1 MLVRL
6 FDGSCD
12 HLLILFAF
20 FCQICLKFL
29 FAHLLQISCICGR
42 RHLQPCPL
50 WTLIV
55 VIFDI
60 IIDHL
65 LYFLER
71 GTSRKMTMILEKPE
85 ERFHRCVVPTV
96 PRLDMD
102 CMRPISSVFPGT
114 DRSYT
119 TPLDL
124 NGTGSLH
131 GWYPSGY
138 HPASR
143 RSWKDPGSLIPH
155 RRSPRPHSQGSAT
168 DKLSFPLP

>member
-1 MLVRL
+1 MLVVCSMDLVIICSYFLR
-6 FDGSCD
+6 S
-12 HLLILFAF
+12 FARY
-20 FCQICLKFL
+20 CLKFL

-55 VIFDI
+55 VIFEI

-71 GTSRKMTMILEKPE
+71 GTSRKMTMILEMPE
-85 ERFHRCVVPTV
+85 ETIPSLRLSQQF

-102 CMRPISSVFPGT
+102 CIEAHLLQSFLELIAHIQRP
-114 DRSYT
+114 
-119 TPLDL
+119 DL

-143 RSWKDPGSLIPH
+143 RAYGKIL
-155 RRSPRPHSQGSAT
+155 A
-168 DKLSFPLP
+168 L